1 MILPDLRAE
10 YRPMY
15 AIVDIETTGGYA
27 AAHGITEIAIRH
39 FDGNEITAS
48 FNSLV
53 NPRQP
58 IPRYIQAMTGITDEM
73 VAGAPG
79 FEEIAAEVYAFLK
92 DRVFVAHNVNFDFS
106 FLKAH
111 LAARD
116 FDLQSRKLC
125 TVRLSRKI
133 IPGLPSYS
141 LGKLCDSLGI
151 TVSDRHRAG
160 GDADATVSLFR
171 MLLARDQKEFI
182 KASLR
187 KDSKE
192 QTLPPNLP
200 KEQFEQLPY
209 TPGVY
214 YFHNEKD
221 KIIYVGK
228 AKNLKYRVNS
238 HFSNNSNSRQKQN
251 FLRHVHRISFQECGT
266 ELMAHILESAEI
278 RRLWPAFNH
287 SQKRWE
293 DVYGLFSFEDQ
304 RGYLRLGIEKN
315 KKQLRPLHTFHYL
328 TTGHSLLRKLI
339 REHQLCAR
347 LCYLQKDNGPCE
359 GRAEGYCLGACE
371 NRENI
376 VEYNNRVKQAIA
388 SLQSEP
394 SFVIIDEGRNPGEK
408 SCVLVQ
414 QGRFV
419 GMGYLPRE
427 ASVYES
433 TELLSQLT
441 VFKESYYVRNLVLGY
456 AAQFPEKVVEL
467 TKATI

>member
-1 MILPDLRAE
+1 
-10 YRPMY
+10 MY

-141 LGKLCDSLGI
+141 LGKLCDSMGI
-151 TVSDRHRAG
+151 IVSDRHRAG

-419 GMGYLPRE
+419 GMGYLPAD
-427 ASVYES
+427 ASIYEGS
-433 TELLSQLT
+433 ELLSQLT
-441 VFKESYYVRNLVLGY
+441 AYKESYYVRNLVLGY
-456 AAQFPEKVVEL
+456 AAQFPEKVIEL
-467 TKATI
+467 TKAII